1 MIRFNNIYKKIKDKE
16 ILSGIDFLINK
27 GDVIAI
33 VGLSGVGKS
42 VTLKHMVRLMQPDRG
57 SIEIDGEF
65 LNDLSSVELRKKRS
79 NIGVLFQNAALIQW
93 LSVYENI
100 ALPLYQRTN
109 MLEEEISKIVHERLN
124 WVDLLES
131 KDKYPSE
138 LSGGMQKRVGLA
150 RATILNP
157 KIILYDEPTSG
168 LDPVTSRKI
177 DNLIM
182 KLNSEMNLTSV
193 IVTHDLISA
202 LSISSKIMML
212 HQGKIIEFSKPDD
225 FVKSNH
231 PVVQKFVSSQQ
242 ICYEI

>member
-1 MIRFNNIYKKIKDKE
+1 MIRFNNVYKKIKDRE

-242 ICYEI
+242 ICYKI

>member
-1 MIRFNNIYKKIKDKE
+1 MIRFNNIYKKIKDRE

-42 VTLKHMVRLMQPDRG
+42 VTLKHMVRLIQPDRG

-109 MLEEEISKIVHERLN
+109 MIEEEISKIVHERLN

-242 ICYEI
+242 IC

>member
-1 MIRFNNIYKKIKDKE
+1 MIRFNNIYKKIKDRE

-109 MLEEEISKIVHERLN
+109 MIEEEISKIVHERLN

-225 FVKSNH
+225 FSKSNH

-242 ICYEI
+242 IC

>member
-1 MIRFNNIYKKIKDKE
+1 MIRFNNVYKKIKDRE

-109 MLEEEISKIVHERLN
+109 MIEEEISKIVHERLN

-242 ICYEI
+242 IC

>member
-57 SIEIDGEF
+57 SIEIDGEC

>member
-57 SIEIDGEF
+57 SIEIDGER

-109 MLEEEISKIVHERLN
+109 MIEEEISKIVHERLN

-242 ICYEI
+242 IC

>member
-1 MIRFNNIYKKIKDKE
+1 MIRFNNIYKKIKDRE

-242 ICYEI
+242 IC

>member
-1 MIRFNNIYKKIKDKE
+1 MIRFNNIYKKIKDRE

-42 VTLKHMVRLMQPDRG
+42 VTLKHMVRLIQPDRG

-109 MLEEEISKIVHERLN
+109 MIEEEISKIVHERLN

-182 KLNSEMNLTSV
+182 KLNSEMDLTSV

-242 ICYEI
+242 IC